1 MQSNVAVS
9 LEELYKKLS
18 VGWLFGAYVHS
29 RSTILNIHVAELC
42 ISGTSKLK
50 FYFWPLSN
58 FCHTFLYP
66 LHSALPSLQGVGAK
80 VFQKHLKL
88 V

>member
-9 LEELYKKLS
+9 LKELYKKLC
-18 VGWLFGAYVHS
+18 VGLLLGAYVQS
-29 RSTILNIHVAELC
+29 RSTILNIAELC

-50 FYFWPLSN
+50 FNFWPLSN

-66 LHSALPSLQGVGAK
+66 LHSVLPSLQEEGGAK
-80 VFQKHLKL
+80 VFQNTS
-88 V
+88 